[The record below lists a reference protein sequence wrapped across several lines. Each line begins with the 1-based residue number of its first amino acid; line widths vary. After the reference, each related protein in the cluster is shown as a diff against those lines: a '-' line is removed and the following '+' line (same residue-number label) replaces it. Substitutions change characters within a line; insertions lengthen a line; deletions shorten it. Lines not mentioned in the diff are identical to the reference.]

1 MVAIFVICT
10 IVISICIEYIVQRS
24 RQRRTGT
31 VPAIPRAVSSD
42 KFLLPRGYF
51 FNRGHAWIE
60 VLFSGNARVGI
71 DDFVQKIV
79 GTINTIAVPQ
89 IGAEIRQGDLLF
101 TIQQDNRTLSFT
113 APISGKIIECNTAL
127 LQSPSLL
134 KSDPYFEGWVVMIE
148 PRNIAS
154 EIRLLA
160 VADEAAEWLRHELRR
175 FRDFITSAPTADG
188 VPALSTVTLH
198 DGGMPMH
205 GVLERVDE
213 HTWESFQQQFLND
226 VKRK

>member
-1 MVAIFVICT
+1 MVAIFVIGT
-10 IVISICIEYIVQRS
+10 IVISIFIEYFLQKS
-24 RQRRTGT
+24 KQRRAGT
-31 VPAIPRAVSSD
+31 VPSAYRAVSTD
-42 KFLLPRGYF
+42 KFLIPRGYF

-79 GTINTIAVPQ
+79 GNINTINVPAV
-89 IGAEIRQGDLLF
+89 GSEIKKGDLLF
-101 TIQQDNRTLSFT
+101 TLHQENRTLSFA

-154 EIRLLA
+154 EIRLLT

-175 FRDFITSAPTADG
+175 FRDFITSTPVIDG
-188 VPALSTVTLH
+188 VHNLSTVTLH

-205 GVLERVDE
+205 GVLERADSQ
-213 HTWESFQQQFLND
+213 TWESFQQEFLSD